1 MLNDRVFVAG
11 LQEYDVRDE
20 PRVIFGTC
28 LLNAF
33 ANVKDRLR
41 LLLAEALPERLNDG
55 LSEEDFAVRVVVRN
69 EYFAVY
75 VFELG
80 TLISQVVLQGQRGQ
94 LVKLLLRQSSTLD
107 KQQKREG
114 ILLALQADRQ
124 IEAVKDLGGLDD
136 ERFLKLL
143 LKLLSLAVPVN
154 FIVGNRIQ
162 VEVKSVAEAL
172 LLGLNHVCGVRAVR
186 IVLVFEEAAELA

>member
-124 IEAVKDLGGLDD
+124 IEAVKDLGGFDD

-143 LKLLSLAVPVN
+143 LKLLSLAVPVD